1 MIPGFLTAVKSVCG
15 LWFVVKN
22 SKTTNYFLRLAFTPG
37 RAINLSGGIAG
48 IAGG

>member
-22 SKTTNYFLRLAFTPG
+22 SKTTNYFLEYVWEFYMATLLSKMEMK
-37 RAINLSGGIAG
+37 AI
-48 IAGG
+48 